1 MCGQPCCIAAPD
13 AHGPRS
19 FPEFHR
25 AVSSVL
31 SGGSLMWWC
40 HLLPPYSCSY
50 PKPPRHQ
57 TSAPD
62 PNTHARTHHHPP
74 RTHPHKHIQ
83 TGHSVCCVVNRGF
96 GELFSSLV
104 SAERQADLSAE

>member
-50 PKPPRHQ
+50 PKPPTHQ
-57 TSAPD
+57 SSAPD
-62 PNTHARTHHHPP
+62 THTHAHTH
-74 RTHPHKHIQ
+74 THTHTH
-83 TGHSVCCVVNRGF
+83 VFLFVVWLI
-96 GELFSSLV
+96 EVLV
-104 SAERQADLSAE
+104 NYSAVWCQQKDRRI